1 MRGWLRLVV
10 IGLSLVSIVSAVTSC
25 KMIKTRYTKE
35 KPTVGEA
42 GQQEENWEVEV
53 GEEES
58 EGIVLRL

>member
-53 GEEES
+53 GEEE
-58 EGIVLRL
+58 